1 MSQRISIIR
10 LTSRLFWGY
19 SGNISLETLSQ
30 VLTNVISVQTQG
42 ANIKRYFEYLL
53 ERVRG
58 YETTKADYVKVGA
71 GRMKKLTVDKG
82 LLRETE
88 SVQQQIW
95 ALVKCDV
102 SRRAFRTAESGE
114 LTDTA
119 S

>member
-1 MSQRISIIR
+1 MEIP
-10 LTSRLFWGY
+10 
-19 SGNISLETLSQ
+19 SQ

-88 SVQQQIW
+88 SVQQQIR

-102 SRRAFRTAESGE
+102 SCRAFRTGESGE
-114 LTDTA
+114 LTHTA
-119 S
+119 SWDP